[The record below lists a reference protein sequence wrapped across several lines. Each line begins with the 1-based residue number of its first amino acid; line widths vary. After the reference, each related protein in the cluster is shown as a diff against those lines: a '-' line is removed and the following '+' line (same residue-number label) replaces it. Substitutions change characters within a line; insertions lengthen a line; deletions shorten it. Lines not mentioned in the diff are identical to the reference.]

1 MSRLPSR
8 PRPYEPEIEKLM
20 EGMRFDGP
28 APRHLMQALAHSP
41 KFLMRFQAMGGTLL
55 FRGKLPAREREIA
68 IMRTGARTRSE
79 YEWGMHVR
87 LYQESCDL
95 TDAQVTATREGEWN
109 DPVWTAREQLVL
121 RTVDE
126 LHDTS
131 TVSDVLWKELAAAWP
146 EEQLV
151 ELILTIGYY
160 HMAAFFLNATG
171 VALEEGAAR
180 FPEKVS

>member
-1 MSRLPSR
+1 MFRLPPR
-8 PRPYEPEIEKLM
+8 ARPYEPEIEKM
-20 EGMRFDGP
+20 MNSMRFDGP
-28 APRHLMQALAHSP
+28 SPRHLMQALAHAP
-41 KFLMRFQAMGGTLL
+41 KFLMRFQAMGGTIL
-55 FRGKLPAREREIA
+55 FSGKLPSREREIA

-79 YEWGMHVR
+79 YEWGMHVA
-87 LYQESCDL
+87 LYQQSCGFS
-95 TDAQVTATREGEWN
+95 DAEIQATRGGAWN
-109 DPVWTAREQLVL
+109 DPVWSAREQLVL

-131 TVSDVLWKELAAAWP
+131 TVSDTLWRELAAEWP

-180 FPEKVS
+180 FAAKSA

>member
-1 MSRLPSR
+1 MTRLPPR
-8 PRPYEPEIEKLM
+8 PRPYEPELEKM
-20 EGMRFDGP
+20 MAAVRFDGP
-28 APRHLMQALAHSP
+28 APRQLMQTLAHAP
-41 KFLMRFQAMGGTLL
+41 KLLMRFQAMGGTLL
-55 FRGKLPAREREIA
+55 FGGKLPAREREIA

-87 LYQESCDL
+87 LYQESCGL
-95 TDAQVTATREGEWN
+95 SDAQIAATRNGSAD
-109 DPVWTAREQLVL
+109 DPAWSAREALIL

-126 LHDTS
+126 LHDSS
-131 TVSDVLWKELAAAWP
+131 TISDSLWVELAAQWP
-146 EEQLV
+146 AEQLV

-180 FPEKVS
+180 FPTHP